1 MMNTIVTID
10 ELHQGSSPD
19 VLSPL
24 LVDTINELLKEGK
37 ENGEHNVTIT
47 STNDNV
53 LKELYD
59 KRKTVMRL
67 LTLSGYSYST
77 NSDTFMEESTNIGW
91 DLAPRVFEDVPDK
104 LLQGKNYAVRGNF
117 SYKNFRLWVNIDLP
131 K

>member
-1 MMNTIVTID
+1 MNAIVTIE
-10 ELHQGSSPD
+10 ELHQGSNTEG
-19 VLSPL
+19 LSPL
-24 LVDTINELLKEGK
+24 LIDTINELLREGK
-37 ENGEHNVTIT
+37 EKGEHDITIT
-47 STNDNV
+47 STDDNI

-59 KRKTVMRL
+59 KRKLVMRL

-77 NSDTFMEESTNIGW
+77 NSDTFMEESANIGW
-91 DLAPRVFEDVPDK
+91 DLPPRVFEEVPDK